1 MNIKEFHDF
10 QKEIRQ
16 KRMPNSAEI
25 ASLAQGVVT
34 IPEDLIAN
42 FDSTLSRLLLLEK
55 DLYKK
60 FEKECSVQIYKR
72 AFESGLLDIPS
83 DNSIESFSKHFDKHY
98 SIYADLFDSVN
109 QSKKSRAENT
119 FELEFD
125 FLFQK
130 LGLPGE
136 LKKSGSK
143 NYIYFFPSEA
153 ELLVGQQPGIVMI
166 IAKTV
171 RDQWRKFLDL
181 SKHHNIQKIYFVTLD
196 ERITQSTL
204 WEIASHGFMV
214 STLESVRSEKYQG
227 NSSVVNMND
236 MIKMIKD
243 FIDPPQE
250 EL

>member
-34 IPEDLIAN
+34 LPDDLTAN
-42 FDSTLSRLLLLEK
+42 FDATLSRLLFLEK

-72 AFESGLLDIPS
+72 AFETGLLDTPAE
-83 DNSIESFSKHFDKHY
+83 NSVESFSKHFDKNY

-153 ELLVGQQPGIVMI
+153 EVLVGQQPGIVMI
-166 IAKTV
+166 LAKTV

-181 SKHHNIQKIYFVTLD
+181 TIHHNIQNTFFVTLD

-214 STLESVRSEKYQG
+214 ATLDSIRNEKYSG
-227 NSSVVNMND
+227 NSNVVNLNEM
-236 MIKMIKD
+236 MKVIKD
-243 FIDPPQE
+243 FCDPPQE
-250 EL
+250 EQ

>member
-34 IPEDLIAN
+34 IPDDLISN
-42 FDSTLSRLLLLEK
+42 FDATLSRLLFLEK

-72 AFESGLLDIPS
+72 AFESGLLDIPAE
-83 DNSIESFSKHFDKHY
+83 NSIDALSKHFDKHY
-98 SIYADLFDSVN
+98 SIYTDLFDSVN
-109 QSKKSRAENT
+109 QSKKSRSENT

-153 ELLVGQQPGIVMI
+153 ELMVGNQPGTVMI
-166 IAKTV
+166 LAKTV

-181 SKHHNIQKIYFVTLD
+181 SKHHNISKIFFVTLD

-204 WEIASHGFMV
+204 WEIASHGFMTA
-214 STLESVRSEKYQG
+214 TLENIRAEKYPG
-227 NSSVVNMND
+227 NSSVVNLNTMLKLIND
-236 MIKMIKD
+236 QIN
-243 FIDPPQE
+243 PPE
-250 EL
+250 ETP